1 MLCPPP
7 GGSSQPSQGLNS
19 FLLHWQVGGSLPLA
33 PPGSSWRPRVR
44 GSDSALKGR
53 NGSQARV
60 SCLAPLL
67 SQAQRAALPET
78 LGLLPVSF
86 SSLLLLLRPTFP
98 FPCSGPPVYDGV
110 LSLSLDPPALPLGSP
125 SPRSTPTFQGL
136 PAHRDTSQLPVEAGA
151 PSAWRHKVG
160 SAQYQLCSL
169 RQTRQP
175 SGTTCRGAGPSW
187 QRCCG
192 GRPWGAWA
200 VMASVVLPTSF
211 PIILSP

>member
-1 MLCPPP
+1 M
-7 GGSSQPSQGLNS
+7 
-19 FLLHWQVGGSLPLA
+19 
-33 PPGSSWRPRVR
+33 
-44 GSDSALKGR
+44 
-53 NGSQARV
+53 

-86 SSLLLLLRPTFP
+86 SSLLLLRPTFP

-136 PAHRDTSQLPVEAGA
+136 PAHRDASQLPVEAGA

-160 SAQYQLCSL
+160 LAQYQLCSL

-175 SGTTCRGAGPSW
+175 SGDHL
-187 QRCCG
+187 QRCG
-192 GRPWGAWA
+192 AILAALLWRQTLGRLGRDG
-200 VMASVVLPTSF
+200 VGCTT
-211 PIILSP
+211 